1 MRQIGFDRVRSMFPG
16 GDALLIVP
24 PFSGFE
30 RPSLG
35 LHVLQAVARAAGFKV
50 DILNANVHFAAAY
63 GENPYTDICYAP
75 TGILSGEKF
84 FAPIAFPG
92 KVKPFYKPEILGFAL
107 EWVNNLADF
116 VAELPYP
123 IVGCNTMFEQL
134 NCSVAILD
142 RIKKIQPET
151 VTILGGAQCEDEMAE
166 GILSLGKGIDHIFQ
180 GESEAN
186 FVAFLR
192 SFRAGKQDLRPL
204 IQGSPLQDMEGL
216 PDVDYTSFFDQFE
229 AMCPESEILK
239 SNMFWL
245 PLEGS
250 RGCWWGQKHHCTFCG
265 INGNGMGYRKKTATK
280 MFGEIEKH
288 ASVSGVQNILMVDN
302 IMPHEYFD
310 TLLPDLADSSF
321 QLRIFY
327 EQKANLTARRM
338 EAISK
343 AGITIIQPGIES
355 LSDDLLVMMKKGVK
369 SWQNINALRHARMY
383 DVHVNWNLLHS
394 FPGDKAQHYTNMEK
408 LIPKIHHLCPPSG
421 LNKLSVDRFSPYF
434 DNADQYGVT
443 NIRPMRAYF
452 DIFPKDTEFQKI
464 AYHFL
469 ADYES
474 EALNVPKLLDP
485 LESLL
490 DDWIEAWEAQTAP
503 PVLTVA
509 KLGANSFLVT
519 DTRKL
524 AKKNF
529 QFVDE
534 ATALTMLF
542 GSLGPETT
550 KMDFCIDNEFC
561 VQTGDV
567 IAPLAVTNAS
577 LFKELCG
584 GSSTERPQKALHS
597 VNAQ

>member
-1 MRQIGFDRVRSMFPG
+1 MKKIGFEKIRSMFPG
-16 GDALLIVP
+16 GDALLIAP
-24 PFSGFE
+24 PFAGFE

-35 LHVLQAVARAAGFKV
+35 LHVLQSVARAAGFKV

-84 FAPIAFPG
+84 FAPVAFPG
-92 KVKPFYKPEILGFAL
+92 EVQSFYEPDVEDFARA
-107 EWVNNLADF
+107 WVNELAEF

-134 NCSVAILD
+134 NCSISILD
-142 RIKKIQPET
+142 RLKSIKPDV
-151 VTILGGAQCEDEMAE
+151 VTILGGAQCEGEMAE
-166 GILSLGKGIDHIFQ
+166 GINSLGKGIDHIFQ
-180 GESEAN
+180 GESEAS
-186 FVAFLR
+186 FVSFLTR
-192 SFRAGKQDLRPL
+192 TKAGDASLGPI

-216 PDVDYTSFFDQFE
+216 PDLDYQSFFDQFK
-229 AMCPESEILK
+229 ALCPESEILK

-265 INGNGMGYRKKTATK
+265 INGNGMGYRKKSAAK
-280 MFGEIEKH
+280 MFDEIDKH
-288 ASVSGVQNILMVDN
+288 ATASGAQNLLMVDN
-302 IMPHEYFD
+302 IMPHEYFGS
-310 TLLPDLADSSF
+310 LLPELAKSPHD
-321 QLRIFY
+321 LRIFY

-338 EAISK
+338 EAISD

-383 DVHVNWNLLHS
+383 DVYVNWNLLHS
-394 FPGDKAQHYTNMEK
+394 FPGDKAKHYKDIER
-408 LIPKIHHLCPPSG
+408 LVPKIHHLCPPSG

-434 DNADQYGVT
+434 DNAADYGVT
-443 NIRPMRAYF
+443 NIRPMSAYY
-452 DIFPKDTEFQKI
+452 DIFPANADFDKI

-474 EALNVPKLLDP
+474 DALNLPELLTP
-485 LESLL
+485 LEKLI
-490 DDWIEAWEAQTAP
+490 DDWIDAWENQTAP

-509 KLGANSFLVT
+509 KIGAGGFLVT
-519 DTRKL
+519 DTRKI
-524 AKKNF
+524 ARNSF

-534 ATALTMLF
+534 ATALAMLF
-542 GSLGPETT
+542 GSHGPDTSRI
-550 KMDFCIDNEFC
+550 DFCIDNDFC
-561 VQTGDV
+561 VQIDDV
-567 IAPLAVTNAS
+567 AAPLAVTNAR

-584 GSSTERPQKALHS
+584 GSLTERPQEDL
-597 VNAQ
+597 VTL